1 MPGIWPIGNVR
12 AILNKPDDDKP
23 GQMKAKPIVW
33 WNFFHKLCIKK
44 PYRMAHSG
52 PLLNFDSLNNV
63 NKSSP

>member
-33 WNFFHKLCIKK
+33 
-44 PYRMAHSG
+44 
-52 PLLNFDSLNNV
+52 
-63 NKSSP
+63 